1 MSDERKTFD
10 HHTFTSAE
18 AAAAGE
24 DDTWQNEQIVSPDD
38 MNRLEDDP
46 EGSDEEEE
54 LT

>member
-1 MSDERKTFD
+1 VSDDRDTFD

-24 DDTWQNEQIVSPDD
+24 DDTWENQSIVDPDD
-38 MNRLEDDP
+38 MNRLEDDT
-46 EGSDEEEE
+46 EGDDAEEE